1 MKASRGRMTTAVGIG
16 AAPLYF
22 LPFPE
27 LIDWDPAVL
36 GLGRLFCLI
45 FDDGSLLRN
54 SGTTIGLSVRQVES
68 SINDPCA
75 VVGSVRSRPMAY
87 SIARYADS
95 LRSGRSSSPH
105 TLRNYL
111 SDLEQ
116 FVSFLRERELCLEDG
131 EVDFRKVDTHVI
143 RAYLAALS
151 KDRKKSSIGR
161 KLAALKKFFRY
172 LVTAGEIQS
181 DPLLLIHSPK
191 QEKPL
196 PPFLT
201 VDDVF
206 QLLGSVQVQ
215 NGLDVRDRAV
225 LEVFYST
232 GIRVSELV
240 GMNWAD
246 IDVQLGIVRVL
257 GKGSKERIVPIGDIA
272 LRALEDYAREQRA
285 RWQLPCKGANAV
297 FLNNRGQRITTRSV
311 ARIVEKHLKQAGI
324 PVRMGPHGL
333 RHSFAT
339 HLLNS
344 GADLRVIQELLG
356 HASLST
362 TQKYTHLN
370 LDALTAAYDK
380 AHPRA

>member
-1 MKASRGRMTTAVGIG
+1 VDAD
-16 AAPLYF
+16 LQ
-22 LPFPE
+22 
-27 LIDWDPAVL
+27 IDP
-36 GLGRLFCLI
+36 
-45 FDDGSLLRN
+45 
-54 SGTTIGLSVRQVES
+54 
-68 SINDPCA
+68 
-75 VVGSVRSRPMAY
+75 
-87 SIARYADS
+87 
-95 LRSGRSSSPH
+95 
-105 TLRNYL
+105 
-111 SDLEQ
+111 
-116 FVSFLRERELCLEDG
+116 
-131 EVDFRKVDTHVI
+131 RKIDVHVI
-143 RAYLAALS
+143 RLYLAALA

-172 LVTAGEIQS
+172 LVATHKIGK

-196 PPFLT
+196 PAFLS

-206 QLLGSVQVQ
+206 QLLGAIKLKT
-215 NGLDVRDRAV
+215 GLDVRDRAA

-240 GMNWAD
+240 GLNWAD
-246 IDVQLGIVRVL
+246 VDFQLGIIRVV
-257 GKGSKERIVPIGDIA
+257 GKGSKERIVPIGEIAMEA
-272 LRALEDYAREQRA
+272 LRDYSQEQRT
-285 RWQLPCKGANAV
+285 RWQLAGKGETAV
-297 FLNNRGQRITTRSV
+297 FLNNRGERITTRSV
-311 ARIVEKHLKQAGI
+311 ARVVEKHLKQAGI
-324 PVRMGPHGL
+324 PVKMGPHGL

-370 LDALTAAYDK
+370 LDALTAVYDK